1 MEVLKKELKVQND
14 NTNRFIINEEYVQ
27 SLDNSD
33 GSKPYNEGNEQAKN
47 FEKVPKICQGDKKC
61 QKPYNQETDI
71 TEQDIPTILDQ
82 FFVRSKKFIL
92 ALFSEK
98 SKETNS

>member
-1 MEVLKKELKVQND
+1 MKVQND

-33 GSKPYNEGNEQAKN
+33 GSKPYNEETELAKN
-47 FEKVPKICQGDKKC
+47 FEKVPKSCQGDKKC
-61 QKPYNQETDI
+61 QKSYNQETDI

-98 SKETNS
+98 SKETNSYIKRI

>member
-1 MEVLKKELKVQND
+1 MKKELKVRND
-14 NTNRFIINEEYVQ
+14 NANRFIINEEYVH

-33 GSKPYNEGNEQAKN
+33 GSKPYNEENEQAKN
-47 FEKVPKICQGDKKC
+47 FEKVPKSCQGNKKC
-61 QKPYNQETDI
+61 QKPYNQEIDI